1 MVTEENPEENGS
13 KDSGHEQKHELIEKD
28 MYGRDIHQLIIL
40 QDIIDELS
48 KSHTISSIMDVGTG
62 SSAIGIL
69 LALKY
74 NSIQKVFGIDSGSA
88 GSPWSDTDKWQD
100 FIGNNIKIHFVESN
114 IFDTATIT
122 SHMKRYDI
130 DKFDICFI
138 HQTLHHLRNN
148 DCKYLNKGLCD
159 NSNKKCIMQGCEDAV
174 GEFDS
179 HGIFNHLFNF
189 SNIVI
194 ISENYVIGK
203 DEDKENSQ
211 GGYLEIPEI
220 EDTFRKILL
229 SQRNLKIYKPINKE
243 YTQNGDRSVEESLK
257 EIMDILRK
265 NSYFVISIH

>member
-62 SSAIGIL
+62 PSAIGIL

-74 NSIQKVFGIDSGSA
+74 NSIQKVFGIDLGSA

-130 DKFDICFI
+130 AKFDICFI

-148 DCKYLNKGLCD
+148 DCKYLNKDLCD
-159 NSNKKCIMQGCEDAV
+159 ISNKKCIMQGCEDAV

-194 ISENYVIGK
+194 ISENYEIRK

-220 EDTFRKILL
+220 EDTFRTILR
-229 SQRNLKIYKPINKE
+229 QWNLKIYKPINKE